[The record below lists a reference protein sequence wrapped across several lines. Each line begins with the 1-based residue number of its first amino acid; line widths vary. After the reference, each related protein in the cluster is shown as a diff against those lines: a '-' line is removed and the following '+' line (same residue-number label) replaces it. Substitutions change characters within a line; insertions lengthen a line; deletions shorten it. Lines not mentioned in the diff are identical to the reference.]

1 MLISLESGIK
11 NRGRGG
17 PEADG
22 AAPRLWGGLAGKW
35 SADFRS
41 GRGPGCDPSRAP
53 DGSGAPVCFFPFL
66 FSFFDLQLFLD
77 GRFHEEPS
85 AFEFLEQTFLDELT
99 FKNL

>member
-1 MLISLESGIK
+1 MLISLESRINKQGE
-11 NRGRGG
+11 GRSGSRWG
-17 PEADG
+17 RP
-22 AAPRLWGGLAGKW
+22 PILGGLAGKL

-41 GRGPGCDPSRAP
+41 GRGPGYDPSRAP
-53 DGSGAPVCFFPFL
+53 DRSGAPVCFFPFL

-85 AFEFLEQTFLDELT
+85 AFEFLEQTFLDELA